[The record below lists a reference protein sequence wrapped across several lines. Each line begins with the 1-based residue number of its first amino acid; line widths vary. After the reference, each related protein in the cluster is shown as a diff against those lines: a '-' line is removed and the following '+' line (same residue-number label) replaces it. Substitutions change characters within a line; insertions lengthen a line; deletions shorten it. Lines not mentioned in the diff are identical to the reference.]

1 MTHRESRNRKPETTR
16 ARRRKETLR
25 DLATGPD
32 TGIELDTGLRRR
44 TLVEFFLKG
53 PLPWSELAPALKLPG
68 KAGTLWLL
76 IAHRVTYLHD
86 QWVTLPMYACEEL
99 GISEDA
105 RTDGLRHLEEAGLI
119 AIQRPPGG
127 YLKVRMT
134 WKKPKGAGQGKAKAD
149 DRS

>member
-1 MTHRESRNRKPETTR
+1 MPVRCPRCGGKN
-16 ARRRKETLR
+16 
-25 DLATGPD
+25 
-32 TGIELDTGLRRR
+32 
-44 TLVEFFLKG
+44 
-53 PLPWSELAPALKLPG
+53 LPG
-68 KAGTLWLL
+68 KTPILLWLL

-86 QWVTLPMYACEEL
+86 VWVTLPSYTYEEL

-105 RTDGLRHLEEAGLI
+105 KTDGLKRLEEAGLI
-119 AIQRPPGG
+119 AVQRPPGG